1 MPDRPRSHAGDS
13 IPLLLPHVAKLILQE
28 DYSLRRAIRMGY
40 RFRDTVER
48 NVVKELFGDKDFN
61 ELVQQD

>member
-28 DYSLRRAIRMGY
+28 DYSLRRAIRDGIQIP
-40 RFRDTVER
+40 TGER
-48 NVVKELFGDKDFN
+48 NVVKELFGDKDFIK
-61 ELVQQD
+61 LVQQD